1 MCLCSIG
8 TRMLCKTY
16 QKVQEAQPS
25 KNVANS
31 LSTIL
36 RFVLLFEMTT
46 CTVSPP
52 LRMALPLSWK
62 HGRMAN
68 SSLSTNRRKTFT
80 IGSWFSIWLLFMNDN
95 LIIANSSFAFQSSR
109 KVIRSRQLRCKHTN
123 SPTPILDANY
133 LAFFVLGFSFPIAK
147 AFCHWQF
154 IKSSAFTKVTQT
166 LPHNDSADHWNKRD
180 DSAEK
185 CVNCDFANGPWSPP
199 RVFANSKTKM
209 QPCAWQCHS
218 FAACTTDHH
227 CSPCHFACLCSSSM
241 CLTLRHTSVTSNETA
256 VQSLCRKNDNNEA
269 QRNGNEAFFLP
280 KWPQKKRSHW
290 DEVEKSQSPID
301 SRFAGNPNG

>member
-8 TRMLCKTY
+8 TRMLCKTH
-16 QKVQEAQPS
+16 QKVQEAQPF
-25 KNVANS
+25 KNVANA

-62 HGRMAN
+62 HERMLI

-95 LIIANSSFAFQSSR
+95 LIIANSSFAFQSLR

-133 LAFFVLGFSFPIAK
+133 LAFLCWASPSLLPK
-147 AFCHWQF
+147 H
-154 IKSSAFTKVTQT
+154 SA
-166 LPHNDSADHWNKRD
+166 
-180 DSAEK
+180 
-185 CVNCDFANGPWSPP
+185 
-199 RVFANSKTKM
+199 
-209 QPCAWQCHS
+209 
-218 FAACTTDHH
+218 TDN
-227 CSPCHFACLCSSSM
+227 SSSQ
-241 CLTLRHTSVTSNETA
+241 LPSSPKPHGQDRGPSQVVSHTDTA
-256 VQSLCRKNDNNEA
+256 
-269 QRNGNEAFFLP
+269 
-280 KWPQKKRSHW
+280 
-290 DEVEKSQSPID
+290 SQ
-301 SRFAGNPNG
+301 